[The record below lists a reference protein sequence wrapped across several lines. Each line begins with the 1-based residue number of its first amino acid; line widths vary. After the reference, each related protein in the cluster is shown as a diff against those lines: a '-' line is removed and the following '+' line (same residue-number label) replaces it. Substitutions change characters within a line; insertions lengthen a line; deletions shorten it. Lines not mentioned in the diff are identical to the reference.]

1 MKKFL
6 FTSVLSI
13 SLCSLAA
20 YADDISGYISDA
32 HCGAAH
38 SAPSEANT
46 KCIVD
51 MCMKKGSDP
60 VLVKDG
66 KVMKFDAG
74 SKDKAKDFA
83 GQNVKID
90 GSING
95 DVVTVHSIE
104 KAQS

>member
-1 MKKFL
+1 MKKFAFASIL
-6 FTSVLSI
+6 SV
-13 SLCSLAA
+13 SLCSLGA

-38 SAPSEANT
+38 SSPSEANT

-66 KVMKFDAG
+66 KVMKFDAA
-74 SKDKAKDFA
+74 SKDKAKAFA

-90 GSING
+90 GSMNG
-95 DVVTVHSIE
+95 DMVTVNTID
-104 KAQS
+104 KAQ